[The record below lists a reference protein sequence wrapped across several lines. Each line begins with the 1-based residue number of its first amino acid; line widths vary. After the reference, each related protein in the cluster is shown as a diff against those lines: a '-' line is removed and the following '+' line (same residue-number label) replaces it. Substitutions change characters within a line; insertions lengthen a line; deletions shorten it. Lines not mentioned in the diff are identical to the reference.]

1 MENVFKNPL
10 QIWVNKQA
18 ENVKCIL
25 KPQNLWSTFFFF
37 LVELPDTDL
46 ASTKALY
53 KQSEPT

>member
-1 MENVFKNPL
+1 MENVFKSPL

-25 KPQNLWSTFFFF
+25 KPQNLWSAFFF

-46 ASTKALY
+46 ASIKALY